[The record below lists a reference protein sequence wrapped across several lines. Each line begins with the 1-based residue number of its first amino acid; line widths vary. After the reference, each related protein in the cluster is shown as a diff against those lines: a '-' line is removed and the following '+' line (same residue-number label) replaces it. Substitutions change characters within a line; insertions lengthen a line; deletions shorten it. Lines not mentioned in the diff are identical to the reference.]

1 MHVVYTVKTWPIIQP
16 HYLRLYISLDCI
28 YTVTFTSIPIFF
40 VSYMSTDFRARRA
53 NRNEWND
60 VKNSNVPTTTAER
73 NNDSNDNNSERTE
86 NVNHGHDDAVNL
98 VGHDG
103 GRGPT
108 GRHTLPVH
116 EKL

>member
-1 MHVVYTVKTWPIIQP
+1 
-16 HYLRLYISLDCI
+16 
-28 YTVTFTSIPIFF
+28 
-40 VSYMSTDFRARRA
+40 MSTDFRARRA
-53 NRNEWND
+53 NQNEWND

-73 NNDSNDNNSERTE
+73 NNDSDNSERTE
-86 NVNHGHDDAVNL
+86 NVNHGHDDAVDL